1 MKEFIEFI
9 AKHLVDKPEA
19 VSVEETEEDNKL
31 KFKLFVDDPETGKV
45 IGKSGKTA
53 KAIRTLLTAIAAK
66 EGKRAFLEIPD
77 KINKESEGT
86 SGSEEIFDSEE
97 S

>member
-19 VSVEETEEDNKL
+19 VRVEETEENNKIN
-31 KFKLFVDDPETGKV
+31 FKLFVDDPETGKV
-45 IGKSGKTA
+45 IGKAGKTA
-53 KAIRTLLTAIAAK
+53 KALRTLLTAIAAK

-77 KINKESEGT
+77 KINKQGD
-86 SGSEEIFDSEE
+86 GSEAASEE
-97 S
+97 AGE

>member
-19 VSVEETEEDNKL
+19 VRVEESEENNKIN
-31 KFKLFVDDPETGKV
+31 FKLFVDDPETGKV
-45 IGKSGKTA
+45 IGKAGKTA

-77 KINKESEGT
+77 KISKEGGDDIQPEA
-86 SGSEEIFDSEE
+86 
-97 S
+97 

>member
-19 VSVEETEEDNKL
+19 VRVEETEENNKIN
-31 KFKLFVDDPETGKV
+31 FKLFVDDPETGKV
-45 IGKSGKTA
+45 IGKAGKTA
-53 KAIRTLLTAIAAK
+53 KALRTLLTAIAAK

-77 KINKESEGT
+77 KINKQG
-86 SGSEEIFDSEE
+86 SGDEPASEEAGE
-97 S
+97 

>member
-19 VSVEETEEDNKL
+19 VRVEETEENNKL
-31 KFKLFVDDPETGKV
+31 NFKLFVDDPETGKV
-45 IGKSGKTA
+45 IGKAGKTA
-53 KAIRTLLTAIAAK
+53 KALRTLLTAIAAK

-77 KINKESEGT
+77 KINKQAEGEGESTGEGT
-86 SGSEEIFDSEE
+86 GE
-97 S
+97 

>member
-9 AKHLVDKPEA
+9 AKHLVDKPES
-19 VSVEETEEDNKL
+19 VRVEETEEADKI
-31 KFKLFVDDPETGKV
+31 KFRLFVDDPETGKV
-45 IGKSGKTA
+45 IGKMGKTA

-77 KINKESEGT
+77 KIVKEKQE
-86 SGSEEIFDSEE
+86 
-97 S
+97 

>member
-19 VSVEETEEDNKL
+19 VRVEETEENNKIN
-31 KFKLFVDDPETGKV
+31 FKLFVDDPETGKV
-45 IGKSGKTA
+45 IGKAGKTA
-53 KAIRTLLTAIAAK
+53 KALRTLLTAIAAK

-77 KINKESEGT
+77 KINKQGGGDEPA
-86 SGSEEIFDSEE
+86 SEEAGE
-97 S
+97 